1 MTTSRLLHHTPGAC
15 SRVVLNALEEIG
27 LPYRERSVAILAGAQ
42 RMPEYLA
49 INPKG
54 KVPTLVDAD
63 GVVYTELPVITYH
76 LALAQPE
83 ARLLPT
89 DASGQVPLAC
99 LSDLTWLSG
108 TLHPIIARMFRPTSL
123 SVADPNGVKAIAYAE
138 MNGHAA
144 GVSSRLE
151 GQRWWYGDDWSI
163 TDVMLNWVF
172 STAGQYGFPYAD
184 FPVLAAHRE
193 RVEMRPS
200 FIRARACEV
209 RARERDSLSLPSGFK
224 L

>member
-1 MTTSRLLHHTPGAC
+1 MIGFSWPWFLLALAWIPLLVWLY
-15 SRVVLNALEEIG
+15 RRNNARQAE
-27 LPYRERSVAILAGAQ
+27 A
-42 RMPEYLA
+42 
-49 INPKG
+49 
-54 KVPTLVDAD
+54 
-63 GVVYTELPVITYH
+63 VVYHPDAEFLSSIAKNRFSLRRELPVILYH

-193 RVEMRPS
+193 RVEVRPS
-200 FIRARACEV
+200 FIRARACEI